1 MLRRWDETLLC
12 SYVDGELNEVEHAA
26 VEELL
31 VRDPAARQQV
41 SLIRELNMLLCRV
54 AYRDEAL
61 SSTKK

>member
-1 MLRRWDETLLC
+1 
-12 SYVDGELNEVEHAA
+12 VDGELNEVEHAA

-41 SLIRELNMLLCRV
+41 SLIRELNMLLRV

-61 SSTKK
+61 SYTKK

>member
-1 MLRRWDETLLC
+1 LLRRWDETLLC

-41 SLIRELNMLLCRV
+41 SLIRELNMLLRV
-54 AYRDEAL
+54 AYRDKAL
-61 SSTKK
+61 SCTKK

>member
-1 MLRRWDETLLC
+1 MLRRCDETELC
-12 SYVDGELNEVEHAA
+12 SYVDGELNEVQHAA

-41 SLIRELNMLLCRV
+41 SLIRELNMLLRV